1 MKALSTRLLRGLA
14 EQDTNGDEIFTALG
28 PLLSTMRG
36 RPVFLMRTTFPP
48 DTASG
53 MWVDLPDMDI
63 LAVREDAA
71 DTDHAQVILGHEI
84 WHMVQGHCTAHT
96 SAGRAAA
103 RARSGQDEAIHQ
115 VVRHLL
121 ASGDG
126 PISGRALSDLQ
137 YAARTDFDAEQE
149 IEAEYFGLHFGTEL
163 RAFRRTRRRPDLH
176 GVAGRI
182 EDSLGRGPWT
192 K

>member
-1 MKALSTRLLRGLA
+1 MKALSSTLVTGLT
-14 EQDTNGDEIFTALG
+14 EQDADVDEIFTALG

-36 RPVFLMRTTFPP
+36 RPVILKRTTFPP

-53 MWVDLPDMDI
+53 LWVDLPDMDI

-84 WHMVQGHCTAHT
+84 WHMFQGHCTAHT

-103 RARSGQDEAIHQ
+103 RGQTEHAEAIHQ
-115 VVRHLL
+115 VVQHLL

-126 PISGRALSDLQ
+126 RISGRAPSDLQ
-137 YAARTDFDAEQE
+137 YSARTDFDDDQE
-149 IEAEYFGLHFGTEL
+149 IEAEMFGLHFGTEL
-163 RAFRRTRRRPDLH
+163 RTFRRTRRRPDLH
-176 GVAGRI
+176 HVAGRI
-182 EDSLGRGPWT
+182 EDSLGRGPWA